1 MVNMTRFLLIKQ
13 RGGLIVIKM
22 THSLYRCCF
31 NLYCHIFCRFQSL
44 LPKNSLFCLKIISF
58 SLSLLDCCKINNG
71 LRIWPHN
78 DKCFTIIQSVVDV
91 IKLVLEELYI
101 FPKLRNWIKFVIMSE
116 PSQKWDNNAIFKQ
129 NYTVLAVLALGEV
142 WNLQISSI
150 KSFITSTAGPLPQL

>member
-1 MVNMTRFLLIKQ
+1 MSFTKSVYLPVHQFCLLQKYWSFEVSWVDGEHEEIFVNQTKRRIDCDKDFFIFE
-13 RGGLIVIKM
+13 M
-22 THSLYRCCF
+22 THCLYRCCF
-31 NLYCHIFCRFQSL
+31 SLYCHIFCRFQSL

-101 FPKLRNWIKFVIMSE
+101 FPKLRNWIK
-116 PSQKWDNNAIFKQ
+116 
-129 NYTVLAVLALGEV
+129 
-142 WNLQISSI
+142 
-150 KSFITSTAGPLPQL
+150 